1 MTETKTPALKFS
13 VLMPVYW
20 KETPEYFQTALE
32 SILNQ
37 TLMPDEIVIVEDGKL
52 TDELNSLIKTYTSRH
67 PQLFKIVALDKNVGQ
82 GLARNAGLKHCSNNL
97 VALMDSDDIADKT
110 RFEKQINYL
119 KEHPQVDVIGSNI
132 TEFEG
137 APENIISRKVVPLS
151 HDEIFQFGKWRSP
164 MNNMTVVY
172 KKDKV
177 LKAGGY
183 NTFNFGED
191 YYLFSKMLM
200 NGAEFYNLE
209 ECLVNA
215 RAGSRMLA
223 KRVGAKRIL
232 QEIQLFWKFYRMGYI
247 NIFELVRNVT
257 LKFLLRIIPSSLRA
271 WIYKKFLR
279 KEIVLKGECNESII
293 IKPTV

>member
-1 MTETKTPALKFS
+1 MDKDFKFS
-13 VLMPVYW
+13 VLMPIYY
-20 KETPEYFQTALE
+20 KENPDYFKVAID
-32 SILNQ
+32 SIINQ
-37 TLMPDEIVIVEDGKL
+37 TLKPDEIVIVEDGKL
-52 TDELNSLIKTYTSRH
+52 TDELDKIIKFYKTQFPDLFNIVSL
-67 PQLFKIVALDKNVGQ
+67 DNNVGQ
-82 GLARNAGLKHCSNNL
+82 GEARNAGLKACKYNY
-97 VALMDSDDIADKT
+97 VALMDSDDISAPD

-132 TEFEG
+132 TEFEET
-137 APENIISRKVVPLS
+137 PEHIISKKVVPLS

-200 NGAEFYNLE
+200 NGAKFYNLE

-223 KRVGAKRIL
+223 KRVGVKRIL

>member
-52 TDELNSLIKTYTSRH
+52 TDELNSIIKTYTSRH

-119 KEHPQVDVIGSNI
+119 KDHPEVDVIGSNI

-137 APENIISRKVVPLS
+137 MPENIISKKVVPLTQ
-151 HDEIFQFGKWRSP
+151 DEIFRFGKWRSP
-164 MNNMTVVY
+164 INNMTVVY

-177 LKAGGY
+177 MSVGGY

-191 YYLFSKMLM
+191 YLLFAKMLVAGM
-200 NGAEFYNLE
+200 QFCNLE

-215 RAGSRMLA
+215 RSGTRMLA

-247 NIFELVRNVT
+247 NLFELSRNVS
-257 LKFLLRIIPSSLRA
+257 LKFLLRIIPSALRT
-271 WIYKKFLR
+271 WIYMKFLR
-279 KEIVLKGECNESII
+279 REV
-293 IKPTV
+293 

>member
-119 KEHPQVDVIGSNI
+119 KDHPEVDVIGSNI

-137 APENIISRKVVPLS
+137 MPENIISKKVVPLTQ
-151 HDEIFQFGKWRSP
+151 DEIFRFGKWRSP
-164 MNNMTVVY
+164 INNMTVVY

-177 LKAGGY
+177 MSVGGY

-191 YYLFSKMLM
+191 YLLFAKMLVAGM
-200 NGAEFYNLE
+200 QFCNLE

-215 RAGSRMLA
+215 RSGTRMLA

-247 NIFELVRNVT
+247 NLFELSRNVS
-257 LKFLLRIIPSSLRA
+257 LKFLLRIIPSALRT
-271 WIYKKFLR
+271 WIYMKFLR
-279 KEIVLKGECNESII
+279 REV
-293 IKPTV
+293 

>member
-52 TDELNSLIKTYTSRH
+52 TDELNSIIKTYTSRY

-119 KEHPQVDVIGSNI
+119 KDHPEVDVIGSNI

-137 APENIISRKVVPLS
+137 VPENIISKKVVPLTQ
-151 HDEIFQFGKWRSP
+151 DEIFRFGKWRSP
-164 MNNMTVVY
+164 INNVTVVY

-177 LKAGGY
+177 MSVGGY

-191 YYLFSKMLM
+191 YLLFAKMLVAGM
-200 NGAEFYNLE
+200 QFCNLE

-215 RAGSRMLA
+215 RSGTRMLA

-247 NIFELVRNVT
+247 NIFELSRNVS
-257 LKFLLRIIPSSLRA
+257 LKFLLRIIPSALRT
-271 WIYKKFLR
+271 WIYMKFLR
-279 KEIVLKGECNESII
+279 KRAV
-293 IKPTV
+293 

>member
-1 MTETKTPALKFS
+1 MDKDFKFS
-13 VLMPVYW
+13 VLMPIYY
-20 KETPEYFQTALE
+20 KENPDYFKVAID
-32 SILNQ
+32 SIINQ
-37 TLMPDEIVIVEDGKL
+37 TLKPDEIVIVEDGKL
-52 TDELNSLIKTYTSRH
+52 TDELDKIIKFYKTQFPDLFNIVSL
-67 PQLFKIVALDKNVGQ
+67 DNNVGQ
-82 GLARNAGLKHCSNNL
+82 GEARNAGLKVCKYNY
-97 VALMDSDDIADKT
+97 VALMDSDDISAPD

-151 HDEIFQFGKWRSP
+151 HDEIFHFGKWRSP

-200 NGAEFYNLE
+200 NGAKFYNLE

-223 KRVGAKRIL
+223 KRVGVKRIL

>member
-52 TDELNSLIKTYTSRH
+52 TDELNSIIETYTSRH
-67 PQLFKIVALDKNVGQ
+67 PQLIKIVALDKNVGQ

-119 KEHPQVDVIGSNI
+119 KDHPEVDVIGSNI

-137 APENIISRKVVPLS
+137 VPENIISKKVVPLTQ
-151 HDEIFQFGKWRSP
+151 DEIFRFGKWRSP
-164 MNNMTVVY
+164 INNVTVVY

-177 LKAGGY
+177 MSVGGY

-191 YYLFSKMLM
+191 YLLFAKMLVAGM
-200 NGAEFYNLE
+200 QFCNLE

-215 RAGSRMLA
+215 RSGTRMLA

-247 NIFELVRNVT
+247 NLFELSRNVS
-257 LKFLLRIIPSSLRA
+257 LKFLLRIIPSALRT
-271 WIYKKFLR
+271 WIYMKFLR
-279 KEIVLKGECNESII
+279 REV
-293 IKPTV
+293 

>member
-52 TDELNSLIKTYTSRH
+52 TDELNSIIETYTSRH
-67 PQLFKIVALDKNVGQ
+67 PKLFKIVALDKNVGQ

-119 KEHPQVDVIGSNI
+119 KDHPEVDVIGSNI

-137 APENIISRKVVPLS
+137 VPENIISKKVVPLTQ
-151 HDEIFQFGKWRSP
+151 DEIFRFGKWRSP
-164 MNNMTVVY
+164 INNMTVVY

-177 LKAGGY
+177 MSVGGY

-191 YYLFSKMLM
+191 YLLFAKMLVAGM
-200 NGAEFYNLE
+200 QFCNLE

-215 RAGSRMLA
+215 RSGTRMLA

-247 NIFELVRNVT
+247 NLFELSRNVS
-257 LKFLLRIIPSSLRA
+257 LKFLLRIIPSALRT
-271 WIYKKFLR
+271 WIYMKFLR
-279 KEIVLKGECNESII
+279 KRAV
-293 IKPTV
+293 

>member
-119 KEHPQVDVIGSNI
+119 KDHPEVDVIGSNI

-137 APENIISRKVVPLS
+137 VPENIISKKVVPLTQ
-151 HDEIFQFGKWRSP
+151 DEIFRFGKWRSP
-164 MNNMTVVY
+164 INNVTVVY

-177 LKAGGY
+177 MSVGGY

-191 YYLFSKMLM
+191 YLLFAKMLVAGM
-200 NGAEFYNLE
+200 QFCNLE

-215 RAGSRMLA
+215 RSGTRMLA

-247 NIFELVRNVT
+247 NIFELSRNVS
-257 LKFLLRIIPSSLRA
+257 LKFLLRIIPSALRT
-271 WIYKKFLR
+271 WIYMKFLR
-279 KEIVLKGECNESII
+279 REV
-293 IKPTV
+293 

>member
-119 KEHPQVDVIGSNI
+119 KDHPEVDVIGSNI

-137 APENIISRKVVPLS
+137 MPENIISKKVVPLTQ
-151 HDEIFQFGKWRSP
+151 DEIFRFGKWRSP
-164 MNNMTVVY
+164 INNMTVVY

-177 LKAGGY
+177 MSVGGY

-191 YYLFSKMLM
+191 YLLFAKMLVAGM
-200 NGAEFYNLE
+200 QFCNLE

-215 RAGSRMLA
+215 RSGTRMLA

-247 NIFELVRNVT
+247 NIFELSRNVS
-257 LKFLLRIIPSSLRA
+257 LKFLLRIIPSALRT
-271 WIYKKFLR
+271 WIYMKFLR
-279 KEIVLKGECNESII
+279 REV
-293 IKPTV
+293 

>member
-52 TDELNSLIKTYTSRH
+52 TDELNSIIETYTSRH

-119 KEHPQVDVIGSNI
+119 KDHPEVDVIGSNI

-137 APENIISRKVVPLS
+137 VPENIISKKVVPLTQ
-151 HDEIFQFGKWRSP
+151 DEIFRFGKWRSP
-164 MNNMTVVY
+164 INNVTVVY

-177 LKAGGY
+177 MSVGGY

-191 YYLFSKMLM
+191 YLLFAKMLVAGM
-200 NGAEFYNLE
+200 QFCNLE

-215 RAGSRMLA
+215 RSGTRMLA

-247 NIFELVRNVT
+247 NLFELSRNVS
-257 LKFLLRIIPSSLRA
+257 LKFLLRIIPSALRT
-271 WIYKKFLR
+271 WIYMKFLR
-279 KEIVLKGECNESII
+279 REV
-293 IKPTV
+293 

>member
-52 TDELNSLIKTYTSRH
+52 TDELNSIIKTYTSRY

-119 KEHPQVDVIGSNI
+119 KDHPEVDVIGSNI

-137 APENIISRKVVPLS
+137 MPENIISKKVVPLTQ
-151 HDEIFQFGKWRSP
+151 DEIFRFGKWRSP
-164 MNNMTVVY
+164 INNMTVVY

-177 LKAGGY
+177 MSVGGY

-191 YYLFSKMLM
+191 YLLFAKMLIAGM
-200 NGAEFYNLE
+200 QFCNLE

-215 RAGSRMLA
+215 RSGTRMLA

-232 QEIQLFWKFYRMGYI
+232 QEFQLFWKFYRMGYI
-247 NIFELVRNVT
+247 NLFELSRNVS
-257 LKFLLRIIPSSLRA
+257 LKFLLRIIPSALRT
-271 WIYKKFLR
+271 WIYMKFLR
-279 KEIVLKGECNESII
+279 REV
-293 IKPTV
+293 

>member
-37 TLMPDEIVIVEDGKL
+37 TLTPDEIVIVEDGKL
-52 TDELNSLIKTYTSRH
+52 TDELNSIIETYTSSH

-119 KEHPQVDVIGSNI
+119 KDHPEVDVIGSNI

-137 APENIISRKVVPLS
+137 MPENIISKKVVPLTQ
-151 HDEIFQFGKWRSP
+151 DEIFRFGKWRSP
-164 MNNMTVVY
+164 INNMTVVY

-177 LKAGGY
+177 MSVGGY

-191 YYLFSKMLM
+191 YLLFAKMLIAGM
-200 NGAEFYNLE
+200 QFCNLE

-215 RAGSRMLA
+215 RSGTRMLA

-247 NIFELVRNVT
+247 NLFELSRNVS
-257 LKFLLRIIPSSLRA
+257 LKFLLRIIPSALRT
-271 WIYKKFLR
+271 WIYMKFLR
-279 KEIVLKGECNESII
+279 REV
-293 IKPTV
+293 

>member
-1 MTETKTPALKFS
+1 MKNRNLIS
-13 VLMPVYW
+13 INI
-20 KETPEYFQTALE
+20 QTALE

-52 TDELNSLIKTYTSRH
+52 TDELNSIIKTYTSRY

-119 KEHPQVDVIGSNI
+119 KDHPEVDVIGSNI

-137 APENIISRKVVPLS
+137 MPENIISKKVVPLTQ
-151 HDEIFQFGKWRSP
+151 DEIFRFGKWRSP
-164 MNNMTVVY
+164 INNMTVVY

-177 LKAGGY
+177 MSVGGY

-191 YYLFSKMLM
+191 YLLFAKMLVAGM
-200 NGAEFYNLE
+200 KFHNLE

-215 RAGSRMLA
+215 RGGASMLS
-223 KRVGAKRIL
+223 KRIGFTRII
-232 QEIQLFWKFYRMGYI
+232 QEFKLFWTFFKMGYI
-247 NIFELVRNVT
+247 NIFEFSRNVS
-257 LKFLLRIIPSSLRA
+257 LKFLLRIIPTWFRS
-271 WIYKKFLR
+271 WIYQTFLR
-279 KEIVLKGECNESII
+279 TKVC
-293 IKPTV
+293 

>member
-1 MTETKTPALKFS
+1 MDKDFKFS
-13 VLMPVYW
+13 VLMPIYY
-20 KETPEYFQTALE
+20 KENPDYFKVAID
-32 SILNQ
+32 SIINQ
-37 TLMPDEIVIVEDGKL
+37 TLKPDEIVIVEDGKL
-52 TDELNSLIKTYTSRH
+52 TDELDKIIKFYKTQFPDLFNIVSL
-67 PQLFKIVALDKNVGQ
+67 DNNVGQ
-82 GLARNAGLKHCSNNL
+82 GEARNAGLKACKYNY
-97 VALMDSDDIADKT
+97 VALMDSDDISAPD

-132 TEFEG
+132 TEFEET
-137 APENIISRKVVPLS
+137 PEHIISKKVVPLS

-164 MNNMTVVY
+164 MDNMTVVY

-200 NGAEFYNLE
+200 NGAKFYNLE

-232 QEIQLFWKFYRMGYI
+232 QEIQLFWKFYRMGYL
-247 NIFELVRNVT
+247 NVFELSRNVS
-257 LKFLLRIIPSSLRA
+257 LKFLLRIIPAVLRT
-271 WIYKKFLR
+271 WIYMKFLR
-279 KEIVLKGECNESII
+279 KRAV
-293 IKPTV
+293 

>member
-52 TDELNSLIKTYTSRH
+52 TDELNSIIKTYTSRH

-119 KEHPQVDVIGSNI
+119 KDHPEVDVIGSNI

-137 APENIISRKVVPLS
+137 MPENIISKKVVPLTQ
-151 HDEIFQFGKWRSP
+151 DEIFRFGKWRSP
-164 MNNMTVVY
+164 INNMTVVY

-177 LKAGGY
+177 MSVGGY

-191 YYLFSKMLM
+191 YLLFAKMLVAGM
-200 NGAEFYNLE
+200 QFCNLE

-215 RAGSRMLA
+215 RSGTRMLA

-247 NIFELVRNVT
+247 NIFELSRNVS
-257 LKFLLRIIPSSLRA
+257 LKFLLRIIPSALRT
-271 WIYKKFLR
+271 WIYMKFLR
-279 KEIVLKGECNESII
+279 KRAV
-293 IKPTV
+293 

>member
-119 KEHPQVDVIGSNI
+119 KDHPEVDVIGSNI

-137 APENIISRKVVPLS
+137 VPENIISKKVVPLTQ
-151 HDEIFQFGKWRSP
+151 DEIFRFGKWRSP
-164 MNNMTVVY
+164 INNMTVVY

-177 LKAGGY
+177 MSVGGY

-191 YYLFSKMLM
+191 YLLFAKMLIAGM
-200 NGAEFYNLE
+200 QFCNLE

-215 RAGSRMLA
+215 RSGTRMLA

-247 NIFELVRNVT
+247 NLFELSRNVS
-257 LKFLLRIIPSSLRA
+257 LKFLLRIIPSALRT
-271 WIYKKFLR
+271 WIYMKFLR
-279 KEIVLKGECNESII
+279 KRAV
-293 IKPTV
+293 

>member
-52 TDELNSLIKTYTSRH
+52 TDELNSIIKTYTSRH

-119 KEHPQVDVIGSNI
+119 KDHPEVDVIGSNI

-137 APENIISRKVVPLS
+137 VPENIISKKVVPLTQ
-151 HDEIFQFGKWRSP
+151 DEIFRFGKWRSP
-164 MNNMTVVY
+164 INNMTVVY

-177 LKAGGY
+177 MSVGGY

-191 YYLFSKMLM
+191 YLLFAKMLVAGM
-200 NGAEFYNLE
+200 QFCNLE

-215 RAGSRMLA
+215 RSGTRMLA

-247 NIFELVRNVT
+247 NLFELSRNVS
-257 LKFLLRIIPSSLRA
+257 LKFLLRIIPSALRT
-271 WIYKKFLR
+271 WIYMKFLR
-279 KEIVLKGECNESII
+279 KRAV
-293 IKPTV
+293 

>member
-52 TDELNSLIKTYTSRH
+52 TDELNSIIETYTSRH
-67 PQLFKIVALDKNVGQ
+67 PQLFKMVALDKNVGQ

-119 KEHPQVDVIGSNI
+119 KDHPEVDVIGSNI

-137 APENIISRKVVPLS
+137 VPENIISKKVVPLTQ
-151 HDEIFQFGKWRSP
+151 DEIFRFGKWRSP
-164 MNNMTVVY
+164 INNVTVVY

-177 LKAGGY
+177 MSVGGY

-191 YYLFSKMLM
+191 YLLFAKMLIAGM
-200 NGAEFYNLE
+200 QFCNLE

-215 RAGSRMLA
+215 RSGTRMLA

-247 NIFELVRNVT
+247 NIFELSRNVS
-257 LKFLLRIIPSSLRA
+257 LKFLLRIIPSALRT
-271 WIYKKFLR
+271 WIYMKFLR
-279 KEIVLKGECNESII
+279 KRAV
-293 IKPTV
+293 